1 MKKLVLCI
9 LSLVLLYSC
18 GKEPLVIKLTPPV
31 EISQPT
37 REITQE
43 KEETPQ
49 EKETAPVATPA
60 TETPKM
66 PEAPAVS
73 EDVVIPDEKNLCTIS
88 VTCEKLLSKLDK
100 VTEEKRDKVPGDGCI
115 LNSVQVEFTEGES
128 VFDVLQRCLNEH
140 NIPIEYKEDLIYKSI
155 YIQSIGGISE
165 KDCGAYSGWM
175 YKVNGTPPTYS
186 ASEYKL
192 KAGDVIEFYYSC

>member
-9 LSLVLLYSC
+9 LSLILLTSC

-31 EISQPT
+31 QVSQPV
-37 REITQE
+37 RETPPE
-43 KEETPQ
+43 KEVPKQ
-49 EKETAPVATPA
+49 EKETPPA
-60 TETPKM
+60 TETPKI
-66 PEAPAVS
+66 PETPKVS
-73 EDVVIPDEKNLCTIS
+73 EDVVIPEGKNLCTIS
-88 VTCEKLLSKLDK
+88 VTCEKLLSKLEK
-100 VTEEKRDKVPGDGCI
+100 LTEEKRDKVPDDGCI
-115 LNSVQVEFTEGES
+115 LKSVQVEFTEGES
-128 VFDVLQRCLNEH
+128 VFDVLKRCLDKH

-175 YKVNGTPPTYS
+175 YKVNGTPPTYGT
-186 ASEYKL
+186 SEYKL